1 MILTFQPFVGAI
13 AAGRCAVI
21 KPSEAVPHFSKL
33 LAEVVPKYI
42 DASAYHVVN
51 GAVPETTKILELQW
65 DHIFYTGNGRIARI
79 VASAAAK
86 HLTPCSLELGDKSP
100 AVVDASYDM
109 EVAAKRILWGKY
121 NNVGQARE
129 QVGGAFQGKR
139 DPTRRRIEPV
149 TVKGVDEN
157 DSLLEEEIF
166 GPILPVIA
174 VDSLD
179 EAIDFINA
187 RPHPLVLYAFTE
199 DPAVKER
206 LVNETQSGGI
216 AFNDTFQHL
225 AVGELPFLGIG
236 ESGYGYQFMRYSFD
250 AFTHLRSSVDIP
262 KSEEPNLSLRYPP
275 YKPEAYQLLP

>member
-1 MILTFQPFVGAI
+1 MILTLQSLVGAI

-33 LAEVVPKYI
+33 LAELVPKYI

-65 DHIFYTGNGRIARI
+65 DHIFYSGNGRIARI

-86 HLTPCSLELGDKSP
+86 HLTPCSLELGGKSP

-109 EVAAKRILWGKY
+109 ELAAKRILWGKC

-187 RPHPLVLYAFTE
+187 RHVLEQIRF
-199 DPAVKER
+199 
-206 LVNETQSGGI
+206 VNETQSGGI
-216 AFNDTFQHL
+216 AFNDTVQHL

-236 ESGYGYQFMRYSFD
+236 ESGYGYQFMRYSFE
-250 AFTHLRSSVDIP
+250 AFTHLRSSVDIL